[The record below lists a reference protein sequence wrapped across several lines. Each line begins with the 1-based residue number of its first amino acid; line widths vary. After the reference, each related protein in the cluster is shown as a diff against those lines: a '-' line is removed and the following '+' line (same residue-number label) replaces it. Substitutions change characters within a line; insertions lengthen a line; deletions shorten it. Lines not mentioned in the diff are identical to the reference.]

1 MLPADFVLLLE
12 FAQND
17 ITLPVGKDFVP
28 QANNLPP
35 LRQRYITI
43 KHTVNSL
50 LFKQW
55 GDGTTALLD
64 TEKAKQMKGIHFSA
78 QNQAD

>member
-12 FAQND
+12 FAQNG

-28 QANNLPP
+28 QANNLP
-35 LRQRYITI
+35 L

-55 GDGTTALLD
+55 GDGTMALLD